1 MMKSI
6 VLLLTTFI
14 FILSGCAQSNS
25 NEERSVGSSCEDCEM
40 MFEGMPQNLL
50 WQTTISGSVIDMN
63 NNAVTGANVYLE
75 GTNDGSSTDS
85 SGNFNFTA
93 SESGPLLLIVSMMG
107 YETQLEVVDV
117 TFLSDSSGQLVQI
130 KKATN
135 WTICNIPV
143 AGY

>member
-1 MMKSI
+1 MKWLIRLIFFSLFSI
-6 VLLLTTFI
+6 SLY
-14 FILSGCAQSNS
+14 
-25 NEERSVGSSCEDCEM
+25 
-40 MFEGMPQNLL
+40 